1 MAVPCRRSE
10 RQRVFL
16 QECWEE
22 LPLHT
27 KSETSFLH
35 ETWMEG
41 GQGSG
46 RKKGEKSV
54 VILVQVYNVL
64 LLFPPG
70 LTPTPKYPPIMT
82 TSSWSLRLSTYS
94 GLIFTQPLPTIYRRN
109 SLYLYTA
116 TPDPWLCTLT
126 QFLCKQNLA
135 WNKAET
141 SWEWGWSSLGTRL
154 E

>member
-27 KSETSFLH
+27 ESETSFLH

-46 RKKGEKSV
+46 RKKGEQSV
-54 VILVQVYNVL
+54 VILVQVYSVL

-94 GLIFTQPLPTIYRRN
+94 GLIFTQPLPIVKKKQSTYTQLHLILGFVP
-109 SLYLYTA
+109 SLS
-116 TPDPWLCTLT
+116 
-126 QFLCKQNLA
+126 FLCKQNLA

-141 SWEWGWSSLGTRL
+141 SWQ
-154 E
+154 